1 MSYYITVNREPRVYQ
16 LTFEDIMYGLDESKL
31 ALQKDTRDTTT
42 WKVDAINRRLIE
54 KTDFNAMQAALRGFV
69 EHYAYITDVTQFYK
83 TFYIPKRG
91 KDETVVVRA
100 LIKEAQ
106 SSPYVEVNYDFLYA
120 QTCNAVR
127 DMTRNH
133 SCNGDED
140 FLNTYA
146 TKIANSFRT
155 QGMSITKERILDVFR
170 DTYRRID
177 APNDD
182 LKRALYDLKLI
193 FEKKFYMSYHTAAFA
208 YVHGRSTID
217 SVKRHQQNK
226 SRWFLKTDMRHFF
239 PSTSPE
245 FLMKMLCM
253 TFPFCAFI
261 EDDWGNRE
269 LLEKALSLCFLN
281 GGLPQGTPTSPML
294 TNALMIPIDH
304 AISKMCHEYQPHLC
318 YTRYADDI
326 LISSEYSFKWTDVQN
341 KLIAIL
347 NSFEAPFSLH
357 PDKTRYGSSAGR
369 NWNLGVM
376 LNAENKITI
385 GHEKKKVFKA
395 MVFQFMTDDA
405 KGVAWGLEDVQ
416 HFLGLI
422 SYYRMVEK
430 ESIDA
435 ILATYSA
442 KFNKDVEATAKAL
455 LKP

>member
-69 EHYAYITDVTQFYK
+69 ERYQDLIAVEDKSTLYRSFK
-83 TFYIPKRG
+83 IPKRSG
-91 KDETVVVRA
+91 GLR
-100 LIKEAQ
+100 Q
-106 SSPYVEVNYDFLYA
+106 
-120 QTCNAVR
+120 
-127 DMTRNH
+127 
-133 SCNGDED
+133 
-140 FLNTYA
+140 
-146 TKIANSFRT
+146 
-155 QGMSITKERILDVFR
+155 
-170 DTYRRID
+170 ID
-177 APNDD
+177 APNDE
-182 LKRALYDLKLI
+182 LKRALYDLKMI

-253 TFPFCAFI
+253 TFPFCSFVQ
-261 EDDWGNRE
+261 DDWGNRE

>member
-69 EHYAYITDVTQFYK
+69 ERYQDLIAVEDKSTLYRSFK
-83 TFYIPKRG
+83 IPKRSG
-91 KDETVVVRA
+91 GLR
-100 LIKEAQ
+100 Q
-106 SSPYVEVNYDFLYA
+106 
-120 QTCNAVR
+120 
-127 DMTRNH
+127 
-133 SCNGDED
+133 
-140 FLNTYA
+140 
-146 TKIANSFRT
+146 
-155 QGMSITKERILDVFR
+155 
-170 DTYRRID
+170 ID
-177 APNDD
+177 APNDE

-326 LISSEYSFKWTDVQN
+326 LISSEYNFKWTDVQN

>member
-69 EHYAYITDVTQFYK
+69 ERYQDLIAVEDKSTLYRSFK
-83 TFYIPKRG
+83 IPKRSG
-91 KDETVVVRA
+91 GLR
-100 LIKEAQ
+100 Q
-106 SSPYVEVNYDFLYA
+106 
-120 QTCNAVR
+120 
-127 DMTRNH
+127 
-133 SCNGDED
+133 
-140 FLNTYA
+140 
-146 TKIANSFRT
+146 
-155 QGMSITKERILDVFR
+155 
-170 DTYRRID
+170 ID
-177 APNDD
+177 APNDE
-182 LKRALYDLKLI
+182 LKRALYDLKMI

-253 TFPFCAFI
+253 TFPFCAFVQ
-261 EDDWGNRE
+261 DDWGNRE

-304 AISKMCHEYQPHLC
+304 AISKICHEYQPHLC

>member
-69 EHYAYITDVTQFYK
+69 ERYQDLIAVEDKSTLYRSFK
-83 TFYIPKRG
+83 IPKRSG
-91 KDETVVVRA
+91 GLR
-100 LIKEAQ
+100 Q
-106 SSPYVEVNYDFLYA
+106 
-120 QTCNAVR
+120 
-127 DMTRNH
+127 
-133 SCNGDED
+133 
-140 FLNTYA
+140 
-146 TKIANSFRT
+146 
-155 QGMSITKERILDVFR
+155 
-170 DTYRRID
+170 ID
-177 APNDD
+177 APNDE

-245 FLMKMLCM
+245 FLMKMLRM

-326 LISSEYSFKWTDVQN
+326 LISSEYNFKWTDVQN

-442 KFNKDVEATAKAL
+442 KFHKDVEATAKAL

>member
-16 LTFEDIMYGLDESKL
+16 LIFEDIMYGLDESKL

-69 EHYAYITDVTQFYK
+69 ERYQDLIAVEDKSTLYRSFK
-83 TFYIPKRG
+83 IPKRSG
-91 KDETVVVRA
+91 GLR
-100 LIKEAQ
+100 Q
-106 SSPYVEVNYDFLYA
+106 
-120 QTCNAVR
+120 
-127 DMTRNH
+127 
-133 SCNGDED
+133 
-140 FLNTYA
+140 
-146 TKIANSFRT
+146 
-155 QGMSITKERILDVFR
+155 
-170 DTYRRID
+170 ID
-177 APNDD
+177 APNDE
-182 LKRALYDLKLI
+182 LKRALYDLKMI

-430 ESIDA
+430 ENIDA

>member
-16 LTFEDIMYGLDESKL
+16 LTFEDIMYGLDESKF
-31 ALQKDTRDTTT
+31 APQKNTRDTTT
-42 WKVDAINRRLIE
+42 WKVDVINRRLIE
-54 KTDFNAMQAALRGFV
+54 KTDFEAMQKALMAFV
-69 EHYAYITDVTQFYK
+69 EQYK
-83 TFYIPKRG
+83 DLIAIEDKSALYRSFKIPKRSG
-91 KDETVVVRA
+91 GLR
-100 LIKEAQ
+100 Q
-106 SSPYVEVNYDFLYA
+106 
-120 QTCNAVR
+120 
-127 DMTRNH
+127 
-133 SCNGDED
+133 
-140 FLNTYA
+140 
-146 TKIANSFRT
+146 
-155 QGMSITKERILDVFR
+155 
-170 DTYRRID
+170 ID
-177 APNDD
+177 APKDE
-182 LKRALYDLKLI
+182 LSRALYDLKAI

-245 FLMKMLCM
+245 FLMRMLCM
-253 TFPFCAFI
+253 TFPFCEFI
-261 EDDWGNRE
+261 HYDIGCRE

-294 TNALMIPIDH
+294 TNAMMVPIDH
-304 AISKMCHEYQPHLC
+304 AISKMCHDYQPHLC

-326 LISSEYSFKWTDVQN
+326 LISSEYSFKWTDVQS

-347 NSFEAPFSLH
+347 KEFEAPFSLH
-357 PDKTRYGSSAGR
+357 PDKTRYGSNSGR
-369 NWNLGVM
+369 NFNLGLM

-405 KGVAWGLEDVQ
+405 KGTAWALEDVQ
-416 HFLGLI
+416 HFLGLV

-430 ESIDA
+430 ESINA

>member
-69 EHYAYITDVTQFYK
+69 ERYQDLIAVEDKSTLYRSFK
-83 TFYIPKRG
+83 IPKRSG
-91 KDETVVVRA
+91 GLR
-100 LIKEAQ
+100 Q
-106 SSPYVEVNYDFLYA
+106 
-120 QTCNAVR
+120 
-127 DMTRNH
+127 
-133 SCNGDED
+133 
-140 FLNTYA
+140 
-146 TKIANSFRT
+146 
-155 QGMSITKERILDVFR
+155 
-170 DTYRRID
+170 ID
-177 APNDD
+177 APNDE

-405 KGVAWGLEDVQ
+405 KGVTWGLEDVQ

>member
-1 MSYYITVNREPRVYQ
+1 MPYYITVNREPRVYQ

-69 EHYAYITDVTQFYK
+69 ERYQDLIAVEDKSTLYRSFK
-83 TFYIPKRG
+83 IPKRSG
-91 KDETVVVRA
+91 GLR
-100 LIKEAQ
+100 Q
-106 SSPYVEVNYDFLYA
+106 
-120 QTCNAVR
+120 
-127 DMTRNH
+127 
-133 SCNGDED
+133 
-140 FLNTYA
+140 
-146 TKIANSFRT
+146 
-155 QGMSITKERILDVFR
+155 
-170 DTYRRID
+170 ID
-177 APNDD
+177 APNDE
-182 LKRALYDLKLI
+182 LKRALYDLKMI

-253 TFPFCAFI
+253 TFPFCAFVQ
-261 EDDWGNRE
+261 DDWGNRE

-430 ESIDA
+430 ENIDA

>member
-69 EHYAYITDVTQFYK
+69 ERYQDLIAVEDKSTLYRSFK
-83 TFYIPKRG
+83 IPKRSG
-91 KDETVVVRA
+91 GLR
-100 LIKEAQ
+100 Q
-106 SSPYVEVNYDFLYA
+106 
-120 QTCNAVR
+120 
-127 DMTRNH
+127 
-133 SCNGDED
+133 
-140 FLNTYA
+140 
-146 TKIANSFRT
+146 
-155 QGMSITKERILDVFR
+155 
-170 DTYRRID
+170 ID
-177 APNDD
+177 APNDEF
-182 LKRALYDLKLI
+182 KRALYDLKMI

-253 TFPFCAFI
+253 TFPFCAFVQ
-261 EDDWGNRE
+261 DDWGNRE

>member
-1 MSYYITVNREPRVYQ
+1 MPYYITVNREPRMRQ
-16 LTFEDIMYGLDESKL
+16 ITIDDILNGIDESKL

-42 WKVDAINRRLIE
+42 WKVDAISRELIE
-54 KTDFNAMQAALRGFV
+54 KTDFYAMQVALMEFV
-69 EHYAYITDVTQFYK
+69 EKYK
-83 TFYIPKRG
+83 DLIAVEDKSTLYRSFKIPKRSG
-91 KDETVVVRA
+91 GLR
-100 LIKEAQ
+100 Q
-106 SSPYVEVNYDFLYA
+106 
-120 QTCNAVR
+120 
-127 DMTRNH
+127 
-133 SCNGDED
+133 
-140 FLNTYA
+140 
-146 TKIANSFRT
+146 
-155 QGMSITKERILDVFR
+155 
-170 DTYRRID
+170 ID
-177 APNDD
+177 APNDE
-182 LKRALYDLKLI
+182 LKKALYELKFI
-193 FEKKFYMSYHTAAFA
+193 FEKKFYMSYHTSAFA

-217 SVKRHQQNK
+217 SVKRHQQNN

-239 PSTSPE
+239 PSTTPE

-253 TFPFCAFI
+253 TFPFCEFI
-261 EDDWGNRE
+261 RYDFGCKE

-294 TNALMIPIDH
+294 TNALMIPVDH
-304 AISKMCHEYQPHLC
+304 AISKMCHEYAPHLC

-326 LISSEYSFKWTDVQN
+326 LISSQYNFKWSDVQGR
-341 KLIAIL
+341 LISIL
-347 NSFEAPFSLH
+347 ETFGAPFTLH
-357 PDKTRYGSSAGR
+357 PEKTRYGSSAGR

-405 KGVAWGLEDVQ
+405 KGNHWGLDDVQ

-430 ESIDA
+430 DCINE
-435 ILATYSA
+435 ILQAYSQ

>member
-69 EHYAYITDVTQFYK
+69 ERYQDLIAVEDK
-83 TFYIPKRG
+83 STFYRSFKIPKRSG
-91 KDETVVVRA
+91 GLR
-100 LIKEAQ
+100 Q
-106 SSPYVEVNYDFLYA
+106 
-120 QTCNAVR
+120 
-127 DMTRNH
+127 
-133 SCNGDED
+133 
-140 FLNTYA
+140 
-146 TKIANSFRT
+146 
-155 QGMSITKERILDVFR
+155 
-170 DTYRRID
+170 ID
-177 APNDD
+177 APNDE
-182 LKRALYDLKLI
+182 LKRALYDLKMI

-253 TFPFCAFI
+253 TFPFCAFVQ
-261 EDDWGNRE
+261 DDWGNRE

>member
-69 EHYAYITDVTQFYK
+69 ERYQTLIAVEDKSTLYRSFK
-83 TFYIPKRG
+83 IPKRSG
-91 KDETVVVRA
+91 GLR
-100 LIKEAQ
+100 Q
-106 SSPYVEVNYDFLYA
+106 
-120 QTCNAVR
+120 
-127 DMTRNH
+127 
-133 SCNGDED
+133 
-140 FLNTYA
+140 
-146 TKIANSFRT
+146 
-155 QGMSITKERILDVFR
+155 
-170 DTYRRID
+170 ID
-177 APNDD
+177 APNDE
-182 LKRALYDLKLI
+182 LKRALYDLKMI

-253 TFPFCAFI
+253 TFPFCAFVQ
-261 EDDWGNRE
+261 DDWGNRE

-347 NSFEAPFSLH
+347 NSFEAPFSLR

>member
-69 EHYAYITDVTQFYK
+69 ERYQTLIAVEDKSTLYRSFK
-83 TFYIPKRG
+83 IPKRSG
-91 KDETVVVRA
+91 GLR
-100 LIKEAQ
+100 Q
-106 SSPYVEVNYDFLYA
+106 
-120 QTCNAVR
+120 
-127 DMTRNH
+127 
-133 SCNGDED
+133 
-140 FLNTYA
+140 
-146 TKIANSFRT
+146 
-155 QGMSITKERILDVFR
+155 
-170 DTYRRID
+170 ID
-177 APNDD
+177 APNDE
-182 LKRALYDLKLI
+182 LKRALYDLKMI
-193 FEKKFYMSYHTAAFA
+193 FEKNFYMSYHTAAFA

-253 TFPFCAFI
+253 TFPFCAFVQ
-261 EDDWGNRE
+261 DDWGNRE

>member
-54 KTDFNAMQAALRGFV
+54 KTDFNAMQAALRGFIERYQDLIAV
-69 EHYAYITDVTQFYK
+69 EDKSTLYRSFK
-83 TFYIPKRG
+83 IPKRSG
-91 KDETVVVRA
+91 GLR
-100 LIKEAQ
+100 Q
-106 SSPYVEVNYDFLYA
+106 
-120 QTCNAVR
+120 
-127 DMTRNH
+127 
-133 SCNGDED
+133 
-140 FLNTYA
+140 
-146 TKIANSFRT
+146 
-155 QGMSITKERILDVFR
+155 
-170 DTYRRID
+170 ID
-177 APNDD
+177 APNDE
-182 LKRALYDLKLI
+182 LKRALYDLKMI

>member
-1 MSYYITVNREPRVYQ
+1 MPYYITVNREPRMRQ
-16 LTFEDIMYGLDESKL
+16 ITIDDILNGIDESKL

-42 WKVDAINRRLIE
+42 WKVEAISRELIE
-54 KTDFNAMQAALRGFV
+54 KTDFYSMQIALMEFV
-69 EHYAYITDVTQFYK
+69 EKYK
-83 TFYIPKRG
+83 DLIAVEDKSTLYRSFKIPKRSG
-91 KDETVVVRA
+91 GLR
-100 LIKEAQ
+100 Q
-106 SSPYVEVNYDFLYA
+106 
-120 QTCNAVR
+120 
-127 DMTRNH
+127 
-133 SCNGDED
+133 
-140 FLNTYA
+140 
-146 TKIANSFRT
+146 
-155 QGMSITKERILDVFR
+155 
-170 DTYRRID
+170 ID
-177 APNDD
+177 APNDE
-182 LKRALYDLKLI
+182 LKKALYELKFI
-193 FEKKFYMSYHTAAFA
+193 FEKKFYMSYHTSAFA

-217 SVKRHQQNK
+217 SVKRHQQNN

-239 PSTSPE
+239 PSTTPE

-253 TFPFCAFI
+253 TFPFCEFI
-261 EDDWGNRE
+261 RYDFGCKE

-294 TNALMIPIDH
+294 TNALMIPVDH
-304 AISKMCHEYQPHLC
+304 AINKMCHEYAPHLC

-326 LISSEYSFKWTDVQN
+326 LISSQYNFKWSDVQGR
-341 KLIAIL
+341 LISIL
-347 NSFEAPFSLH
+347 ESFGAPFTLH
-357 PDKTRYGSSAGR
+357 PEKTRYGSSAGR

-405 KGVAWGLEDVQ
+405 KGNHWGLDDVQ

-430 ESIDA
+430 DCINE
-435 ILATYSA
+435 ILQAYSQ

>member
-69 EHYAYITDVTQFYK
+69 ERYQDLIAVEDKSTLYRSFK
-83 TFYIPKRG
+83 IPKRSG
-91 KDETVVVRA
+91 GLR
-100 LIKEAQ
+100 Q
-106 SSPYVEVNYDFLYA
+106 
-120 QTCNAVR
+120 
-127 DMTRNH
+127 
-133 SCNGDED
+133 
-140 FLNTYA
+140 
-146 TKIANSFRT
+146 
-155 QGMSITKERILDVFR
+155 
-170 DTYRRID
+170 ID
-177 APNDD
+177 APNDE
-182 LKRALYDLKLI
+182 LKRALYDLKMI

-326 LISSEYSFKWTDVQN
+326 LISSEYGFKWTDVQN

-405 KGVAWGLEDVQ
+405 KGIAWGLEDVQ

-430 ESIDA
+430 ENIDA

>member
-69 EHYAYITDVTQFYK
+69 ERYQDLIAVEDKSTLYRSFK
-83 TFYIPKRG
+83 IPKRSG
-91 KDETVVVRA
+91 GLR
-100 LIKEAQ
+100 Q
-106 SSPYVEVNYDFLYA
+106 
-120 QTCNAVR
+120 
-127 DMTRNH
+127 
-133 SCNGDED
+133 
-140 FLNTYA
+140 
-146 TKIANSFRT
+146 
-155 QGMSITKERILDVFR
+155 
-170 DTYRRID
+170 ID
-177 APNDD
+177 APNDE
-182 LKRALYDLKLI
+182 LKRALYDLKMI

-253 TFPFCAFI
+253 TFPFCSFVQ
-261 EDDWGNRE
+261 DDWGNRE

-326 LISSEYSFKWTDVQN
+326 LISSEYSFKWTDVQS

-357 PDKTRYGSSAGR
+357 PDKTRFGSNSGR

-385 GHEKKKVFKA
+385 GHEKKKVAKA
-395 MVFQFMTDDA
+395 CVFQFMTDYDR
-405 KGVAWGLEDVQ
+405 GMPWSLEDTQ
-416 HFLGLI
+416 HLAGQL
-422 SYYRMVEK
+422 SYYKMVEPEFVAMLLDK
-430 ESIDA
+430 YA
-435 ILATYSA
+435 Q
-442 KFNKDVEATAKAL
+442 KFGKDVMEAIKTILRGA
-455 LKP
+455 

>member
-31 ALQKDTRDTTT
+31 VLQKDTRDTTT
-42 WKVDAINRRLIE
+42 WKVDAINRRLVE
-54 KTDFNAMQAALRGFV
+54 KTDFDAMQAALRGFV
-69 EHYAYITDVTQFYK
+69 ERYQGLIAVEDKSTLYRSFK
-83 TFYIPKRG
+83 IPKRSG
-91 KDETVVVRA
+91 GLR
-100 LIKEAQ
+100 Q
-106 SSPYVEVNYDFLYA
+106 
-120 QTCNAVR
+120 
-127 DMTRNH
+127 
-133 SCNGDED
+133 
-140 FLNTYA
+140 
-146 TKIANSFRT
+146 
-155 QGMSITKERILDVFR
+155 
-170 DTYRRID
+170 ID

-182 LKRALYDLKLI
+182 LKRALYDLKMIL
-193 FEKKFYMSYHTAAFA
+193 EKKFYMSYHTSAFA

-253 TFPFCAFI
+253 TFPFCTFV
-261 EDDWGNRE
+261 EYDWGNRE

-294 TNALMIPIDH
+294 TNAMMIPIDH

-326 LISSEYSFKWTDVQN
+326 LISSEYSFKWTDVQS

-347 NSFEAPFSLH
+347 NSFDAPFSLH

-405 KGVAWGLEDVQ
+405 RGIAWGLEDVQ

-430 ESIDA
+430 ESIDT

-442 KFNKDVEATAKAL
+442 KFQKDVEATAKAL

>member
-1 MSYYITVNREPRVYQ
+1 MPYYITVNREPRVYQ

-69 EHYAYITDVTQFYK
+69 ERYQDLIAVEDKSTLYRSFK
-83 TFYIPKRG
+83 IPKRSG
-91 KDETVVVRA
+91 GLR
-100 LIKEAQ
+100 Q
-106 SSPYVEVNYDFLYA
+106 
-120 QTCNAVR
+120 
-127 DMTRNH
+127 
-133 SCNGDED
+133 
-140 FLNTYA
+140 
-146 TKIANSFRT
+146 
-155 QGMSITKERILDVFR
+155 
-170 DTYRRID
+170 ID
-177 APNDD
+177 APNDE
-182 LKRALYDLKLI
+182 LKRALYDLKMI

-430 ESIDA
+430 ENIDA

>member
-69 EHYAYITDVTQFYK
+69 ERYQDLIAVEDKSTLYRSFK
-83 TFYIPKRG
+83 IPKRSG
-91 KDETVVVRA
+91 GLR
-100 LIKEAQ
+100 Q
-106 SSPYVEVNYDFLYA
+106 
-120 QTCNAVR
+120 
-127 DMTRNH
+127 
-133 SCNGDED
+133 
-140 FLNTYA
+140 
-146 TKIANSFRT
+146 
-155 QGMSITKERILDVFR
+155 
-170 DTYRRID
+170 ID
-177 APNDD
+177 APNDE
-182 LKRALYDLKLI
+182 LKRALYDLKMI

-347 NSFEAPFSLH
+347 NSFKAPFSLH

-430 ESIDA
+430 ENIDA

>member
-54 KTDFNAMQAALRGFV
+54 KTDFNAMQEALRGFV
-69 EHYAYITDVTQFYK
+69 ERYQDLIAVEDKSTLYRSFK
-83 TFYIPKRG
+83 IPKRSG
-91 KDETVVVRA
+91 GLR
-100 LIKEAQ
+100 Q
-106 SSPYVEVNYDFLYA
+106 
-120 QTCNAVR
+120 
-127 DMTRNH
+127 
-133 SCNGDED
+133 
-140 FLNTYA
+140 
-146 TKIANSFRT
+146 
-155 QGMSITKERILDVFR
+155 
-170 DTYRRID
+170 ID
-177 APNDD
+177 APNDE
-182 LKRALYDLKLI
+182 LKRALYDLKMI

-253 TFPFCAFI
+253 TFPFCAFVQ
-261 EDDWGNRE
+261 DDWGNRE

>member
-42 WKVDAINRRLIE
+42 WKVDAINHRLIE

-69 EHYAYITDVTQFYK
+69 ERYQDLIAVEDKSTLYHSFK
-83 TFYIPKRG
+83 IPKRSG
-91 KDETVVVRA
+91 GLR
-100 LIKEAQ
+100 Q
-106 SSPYVEVNYDFLYA
+106 
-120 QTCNAVR
+120 
-127 DMTRNH
+127 
-133 SCNGDED
+133 
-140 FLNTYA
+140 
-146 TKIANSFRT
+146 
-155 QGMSITKERILDVFR
+155 
-170 DTYRRID
+170 ID
-177 APNDD
+177 APNDE
-182 LKRALYDLKLI
+182 LKRALYDLKMI

-245 FLMKMLCM
+245 FLVKMLCM

-430 ESIDA
+430 ENIDA

>member
-42 WKVDAINRRLIE
+42 WKVDAINHRLIE
-54 KTDFNAMQAALRGFV
+54 KTDFNVMHAALRGFV
-69 EHYAYITDVTQFYK
+69 ERYQDLIAVEDKSTLYRSFK
-83 TFYIPKRG
+83 IPKRSG
-91 KDETVVVRA
+91 GLR
-100 LIKEAQ
+100 Q
-106 SSPYVEVNYDFLYA
+106 
-120 QTCNAVR
+120 
-127 DMTRNH
+127 
-133 SCNGDED
+133 
-140 FLNTYA
+140 
-146 TKIANSFRT
+146 
-155 QGMSITKERILDVFR
+155 
-170 DTYRRID
+170 ID
-177 APNDD
+177 APNDE
-182 LKRALYDLKLI
+182 LKRALYDLKMI

-341 KLIAIL
+341 KLIAIF

-357 PDKTRYGSSAGR
+357 PDKTRFGSNSGR

-385 GHEKKKVFKA
+385 GHEKKKVAKA
-395 MVFQFMTDDA
+395 CVFQFMTDYD
-405 KGVAWGLEDVQ
+405 KGMPWSLEDTQ
-416 HFLGLI
+416 HLAGQL
-422 SYYRMVEK
+422 SYYKMVEPEFVTMLLDK
-430 ESIDA
+430 YA
-435 ILATYSA
+435 Q
-442 KFNKDVEATAKAL
+442 KFGKDVMEAIKTILRGA
-455 LKP
+455 

>member
-1 MSYYITVNREPRVYQ
+1 MPYYITVNREPRMRQ
-16 LTFEDIMYGLDESKL
+16 ITIDDILNGIDESKL

-42 WKVDAINRRLIE
+42 WKVDAISRELIE
-54 KTDFNAMQAALRGFV
+54 KTDFYAMQVALMEFV
-69 EHYAYITDVTQFYK
+69 EKYK
-83 TFYIPKRG
+83 DLIAVEDKSTLYRSFKIPKRSG
-91 KDETVVVRA
+91 GLR
-100 LIKEAQ
+100 Q
-106 SSPYVEVNYDFLYA
+106 
-120 QTCNAVR
+120 
-127 DMTRNH
+127 
-133 SCNGDED
+133 
-140 FLNTYA
+140 
-146 TKIANSFRT
+146 
-155 QGMSITKERILDVFR
+155 
-170 DTYRRID
+170 ID
-177 APNDD
+177 APNDE
-182 LKRALYDLKLI
+182 LKKALYELKFI
-193 FEKKFYMSYHTAAFA
+193 FEKKFYMSYHTSAFA

-217 SVKRHQQNK
+217 SVKRHQQNN

-239 PSTSPE
+239 PSTTPE

-253 TFPFCAFI
+253 TFPFCEFI
-261 EDDWGNRE
+261 HYDFGCKE

-294 TNALMIPIDH
+294 TNALMIPVDH
-304 AISKMCHEYQPHLC
+304 AINKMCHEYAPHLC

-326 LISSEYSFKWTDVQN
+326 LISSQYNFKWSDVQGR
-341 KLIAIL
+341 LISIL
-347 NSFEAPFSLH
+347 ETFGAPFTLH
-357 PDKTRYGSSAGR
+357 PEKTRYGSSAGR

-405 KGVAWGLEDVQ
+405 KGNHWGLDDVQ

-430 ESIDA
+430 DCINE
-435 ILATYSA
+435 ILQAYSQ

>member
-69 EHYAYITDVTQFYK
+69 ERYQDLIAVEDKSTLYRSFK
-83 TFYIPKRG
+83 IPKRSG
-91 KDETVVVRA
+91 GLR
-100 LIKEAQ
+100 Q
-106 SSPYVEVNYDFLYA
+106 
-120 QTCNAVR
+120 
-127 DMTRNH
+127 
-133 SCNGDED
+133 
-140 FLNTYA
+140 
-146 TKIANSFRT
+146 
-155 QGMSITKERILDVFR
+155 
-170 DTYRRID
+170 ID
-177 APNDD
+177 APNDE
-182 LKRALYDLKLI
+182 LKRALYDLKMI

-253 TFPFCAFI
+253 TFPFCAFVQ
-261 EDDWGNRE
+261 DDWGNRE
-269 LLEKALSLCFLN
+269 RLEKALSLCFLN

-405 KGVAWGLEDVQ
+405 KGVAWGREDVQ

>member
-69 EHYAYITDVTQFYK
+69 ERYQDLIAVEDKSTLYRSFK
-83 TFYIPKRG
+83 IPKRSG
-91 KDETVVVRA
+91 GLR
-100 LIKEAQ
+100 Q
-106 SSPYVEVNYDFLYA
+106 
-120 QTCNAVR
+120 
-127 DMTRNH
+127 
-133 SCNGDED
+133 
-140 FLNTYA
+140 
-146 TKIANSFRT
+146 
-155 QGMSITKERILDVFR
+155 
-170 DTYRRID
+170 ID
-177 APNDD
+177 APNDE
-182 LKRALYDLKLI
+182 LKRALYDLKMI

-347 NSFEAPFSLH
+347 KSFEAPFSLH

-430 ESIDA
+430 ENIDA

>member
-1 MSYYITVNREPRVYQ
+1 MPYYITVNREPRMRQ
-16 LTFEDIMYGLDESKL
+16 ITIDDILNGIDESKL

-42 WKVDAINRRLIE
+42 WKVDAISRELIE
-54 KTDFNAMQAALRGFV
+54 KTDFYAMQVSLMEFV
-69 EHYAYITDVTQFYK
+69 EKYK
-83 TFYIPKRG
+83 DLIAVEDKSTLYRSFKIPKRSG
-91 KDETVVVRA
+91 GLR
-100 LIKEAQ
+100 Q
-106 SSPYVEVNYDFLYA
+106 
-120 QTCNAVR
+120 
-127 DMTRNH
+127 
-133 SCNGDED
+133 
-140 FLNTYA
+140 
-146 TKIANSFRT
+146 
-155 QGMSITKERILDVFR
+155 
-170 DTYRRID
+170 ID
-177 APNDD
+177 APNDE
-182 LKRALYDLKLI
+182 LKKALYELKFI
-193 FEKKFYMSYHTAAFA
+193 FEKKFYMSYHTSAFA

-217 SVKRHQQNK
+217 SVKRHQQNN

-239 PSTSPE
+239 PSTTPE

-253 TFPFCAFI
+253 TFPFCEFI
-261 EDDWGNRE
+261 RYDFGCKE

-294 TNALMIPIDH
+294 TNALMIPVDH
-304 AISKMCHEYQPHLC
+304 AINKMCHEYAPHLC

-326 LISSEYSFKWTDVQN
+326 LISSQYNFKWSDVQGR
-341 KLIAIL
+341 LISIL
-347 NSFEAPFSLH
+347 ETFGAPFTLH
-357 PDKTRYGSSAGR
+357 PEKTRYGSSAGR

-405 KGVAWGLEDVQ
+405 KGNHWGLDDVQ

-430 ESIDA
+430 DCINE
-435 ILATYSA
+435 ILQAYSQ

>member
-69 EHYAYITDVTQFYK
+69 ERYQD
-83 TFYIPKRG
+83 
-91 KDETVVVRA
+91 
-100 LIKEAQ
+100 LIA
-106 SSPYVEVNYDFLYA
+106 VEDKSTLY
-120 QTCNAVR
+120 R
-127 DMTRNH
+127 
-133 SCNGDED
+133 S
-140 FLNTYA
+140 F
-146 TKIANSFRT
+146 KIAKRSGGLR
-155 QGMSITKERILDVFR
+155 Q
-170 DTYRRID
+170 ID
-177 APNDD
+177 APNDE
-182 LKRALYDLKLI
+182 LKRALYDLKMI

-253 TFPFCAFI
+253 TFPFCAFVQ
-261 EDDWGNRE
+261 DDWGNRE
-269 LLEKALSLCFLN
+269 LLKKALSLCFLN

>member
-1 MSYYITVNREPRVYQ
+1 
-16 LTFEDIMYGLDESKL
+16 MYGLDESKL

-69 EHYAYITDVTQFYK
+69 ERYQDLIAVEDKSTLYRSFK
-83 TFYIPKRG
+83 IPKRSG
-91 KDETVVVRA
+91 GLR
-100 LIKEAQ
+100 Q
-106 SSPYVEVNYDFLYA
+106 
-120 QTCNAVR
+120 
-127 DMTRNH
+127 
-133 SCNGDED
+133 
-140 FLNTYA
+140 
-146 TKIANSFRT
+146 
-155 QGMSITKERILDVFR
+155 
-170 DTYRRID
+170 ID
-177 APNDD
+177 APNDE
-182 LKRALYDLKLI
+182 LKRALYDLKMI

-253 TFPFCAFI
+253 TFPFCAFVQ
-261 EDDWGNRE
+261 DDWGNRE

>member
-69 EHYAYITDVTQFYK
+69 ERYQDLIAVEDKSTLYRSFK
-83 TFYIPKRG
+83 IPKRSG
-91 KDETVVVRA
+91 GLR
-100 LIKEAQ
+100 Q
-106 SSPYVEVNYDFLYA
+106 
-120 QTCNAVR
+120 
-127 DMTRNH
+127 
-133 SCNGDED
+133 
-140 FLNTYA
+140 
-146 TKIANSFRT
+146 
-155 QGMSITKERILDVFR
+155 
-170 DTYRRID
+170 ID
-177 APNDD
+177 APNDE
-182 LKRALYDLKLI
+182 LKRALYDLKMI

-405 KGVAWGLEDVQ
+405 KDVSWGLEDVQ

>member
-1 MSYYITVNREPRVYQ
+1 MPYYITVNREPRMRQ
-16 LTFEDIMYGLDESKL
+16 ITIDDILNGIDESKL

-42 WKVDAINRRLIE
+42 WKVEAISRELIE
-54 KTDFNAMQAALRGFV
+54 KTDFYSMQIALMEFV
-69 EHYAYITDVTQFYK
+69 EKYK
-83 TFYIPKRG
+83 DLIAVEDKSTLYRSFKIPKRSG
-91 KDETVVVRA
+91 GLR
-100 LIKEAQ
+100 Q
-106 SSPYVEVNYDFLYA
+106 
-120 QTCNAVR
+120 
-127 DMTRNH
+127 
-133 SCNGDED
+133 
-140 FLNTYA
+140 
-146 TKIANSFRT
+146 
-155 QGMSITKERILDVFR
+155 
-170 DTYRRID
+170 ID
-177 APNDD
+177 APNDE
-182 LKRALYDLKLI
+182 LKKALYELKFI
-193 FEKKFYMSYHTAAFA
+193 FEKKFYMSYHTSAFA

-217 SVKRHQQNK
+217 SVKRHQQNN

-239 PSTSPE
+239 PSTTPE

-253 TFPFCAFI
+253 TFPFCEFI
-261 EDDWGNRE
+261 RYDFGCKE

-294 TNALMIPIDH
+294 TNALMIPVDH
-304 AISKMCHEYQPHLC
+304 AINKMCHEYAPHLC

-326 LISSEYSFKWTDVQN
+326 LISSQYNFKWSDVQGR
-341 KLIAIL
+341 LISIL
-347 NSFEAPFSLH
+347 ETFGAPFTLH
-357 PDKTRYGSSAGR
+357 PEKTRYGSSAGR

-405 KGVAWGLEDVQ
+405 KGNHWGLDDVQ

-430 ESIDA
+430 DCINE
-435 ILATYSA
+435 ILQAYSQ

>member
-69 EHYAYITDVTQFYK
+69 ERYQDLIAVVDKSTLYRSFI
-83 TFYIPKRG
+83 IPKRSG
-91 KDETVVVRA
+91 GLR
-100 LIKEAQ
+100 Q
-106 SSPYVEVNYDFLYA
+106 
-120 QTCNAVR
+120 
-127 DMTRNH
+127 
-133 SCNGDED
+133 
-140 FLNTYA
+140 
-146 TKIANSFRT
+146 
-155 QGMSITKERILDVFR
+155 
-170 DTYRRID
+170 ID
-177 APNDD
+177 APNDE
-182 LKRALYDLKLI
+182 LKRALYDLKMI

-245 FLMKMLCM
+245 FLVKMLCM

-430 ESIDA
+430 ENIDA

>member
-69 EHYAYITDVTQFYK
+69 ERYQDLIAVEDKSTLYRSFK
-83 TFYIPKRG
+83 IPKRSG
-91 KDETVVVRA
+91 GLR
-100 LIKEAQ
+100 Q
-106 SSPYVEVNYDFLYA
+106 
-120 QTCNAVR
+120 
-127 DMTRNH
+127 
-133 SCNGDED
+133 
-140 FLNTYA
+140 
-146 TKIANSFRT
+146 
-155 QGMSITKERILDVFR
+155 
-170 DTYRRID
+170 ID
-177 APNDD
+177 APNDE
-182 LKRALYDLKLI
+182 LKRALYDLKMI